1 MSSYRNN
8 SKNKEEDIE
17 AGIPL
22 VATKGGDNKLSSAL
36 NTLAND
42 NDTMT
47 ASVEYVRAIIAC
59 TIYMLVGP
67 TLILINKYILTD
79 LGFSFPLT
87 LAGLGVF
94 CTAVCSRLIVY
105 LGYATLDSSNA
116 AYVEGKNYYTKVLPV
131 GAGQAMTLA
140 FGNAV
145 YLYLG
150 VSMIQMLKSF
160 TPVVVMLMLMVLKV
174 EFPNKGM
181 ILSVVGVV
189 GGTLIT
195 TSSASGLSL
204 VGLCIMF
211 MAEASEGIRLS
222 LVQFLLTNC
231 KFGIVEGQYYLAPTA
246 AFCLWGCA
254 ALLEWGE
261 IVASGKYE
269 IIFTFPQYF
278 FYAGAL
284 GVAVNFLTFFVV
296 QTVGGVML
304 KVLAT
309 VRNIGVVVYGAVVLN
324 EIVTMQQY
332 IGYMISMIG
341 ATMYNHYRG
350 INNKK

>member
-1 MSSYRNN
+1 MSSFRSS
-8 SKNKEEDIE
+8 SKNKEDDIE
-17 AGIPL
+17 SGIPL
-22 VATKGGDNKLSSAL
+22 MPTSNDNKLSSAL
-36 NTLAND
+36 NTIAND
-42 NDTMT
+42 NTT
-47 ASVEYVRAIIAC
+47 ASISVEYVRAIIAC
-59 TIYMLVGP
+59 SVYMLVGP
-67 TLILINKYILTD
+67 SLIVMNKYILTD
-79 LGFSFPLT
+79 LGFAFPLT

-105 LGYATLDSSNA
+105 LGYAKLDANNA
-116 AYVEGKNYYTKVLPV
+116 SFVEGRNYYTKVLPV

-160 TPVVVMLMLMVLKV
+160 TPVVVMLMLMVLGV
-174 EFPNKGM
+174 EFPNRGM
-181 ILSVVGVV
+181 ILSVIGVV
-189 GGTLIT
+189 GGTLVT
-195 TSSASGLSL
+195 TSSASGLSMI
-204 VGLCIMF
+204 GLSIMF
-211 MAEASEGIRLS
+211 MAEASEGTRLA

-231 KFGIVEGQYYLAPTA
+231 KFGVVEGQYYLAPTA
-246 AFCLWGCA
+246 AFCLWGSA
-254 ALLEWGE
+254 AILEWGE
-261 IVASGKYE
+261 IMGSGKYE
-269 IIFTFPQYF
+269 IIFTYPQYF
-278 FYAGAL
+278 FYAGTL

-332 IGYMISMIG
+332 VGYMISMIG